1 MADRA
6 RIGRPLN
13 EALAA
18 DHASRVTVALTAGIG
33 QNRRMGR
40 FDNNHGDGEQQ

>member
-6 RIGRPLN
+6 RIARLLN
-13 EALAA
+13 EALPP
-18 DHASRVTVALTAGIG
+18 DHAQGATVALTVEIG